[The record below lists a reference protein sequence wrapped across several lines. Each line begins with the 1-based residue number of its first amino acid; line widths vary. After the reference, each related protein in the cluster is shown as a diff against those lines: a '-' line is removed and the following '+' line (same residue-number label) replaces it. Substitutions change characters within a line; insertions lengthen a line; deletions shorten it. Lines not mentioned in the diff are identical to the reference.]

1 MSTTNFPRAGPLR
14 VKRVLLSTALMVMLA
29 ALAGCRSAALSFA
42 ADAVA
47 SSGTTYASDEDP
59 ELVRD
64 AVPFGLKTME
74 GLLERNPKHVELL
87 LALASGFT
95 QYGYAFVQADA
106 DVACVKKAAARRGLP
121 AGMRSRVDSARWRPV
136 AVASS
141 APRKP
146 TQSVK
151 CSV

>member
-14 VKRVLLSTALMVMLA
+14 VKRVLLSTALMVMLP

-47 SSGTTYASDEDP
+47 SSGTSYASDEDP

-74 GLLERNPKHVELL
+74 GLPRIIQLGVK
-87 LALASGFT
+87 
-95 QYGYAFVQADA
+95 YAF
-106 DVACVKKAAARRGLP
+106 
-121 AGMRSRVDSARWRPV
+121 
-136 AVASS
+136 
-141 APRKP
+141 
-146 TQSVK
+146 
-151 CSV
+151 